1 MISKSLKYDFAK
13 TQNTTVLTK
22 WLGPGN
28 SDAFKPTGS
37 PKPRKD
43 LRTPAEEKYKQN
55 KLQNKENLA
64 KWF

>member
-22 WLGPGN
+22 WLGPRN

-43 LRTPAEEKYKQN
+43 LRTPAEEK
-55 KLQNKENLA
+55 
-64 KWF
+64 